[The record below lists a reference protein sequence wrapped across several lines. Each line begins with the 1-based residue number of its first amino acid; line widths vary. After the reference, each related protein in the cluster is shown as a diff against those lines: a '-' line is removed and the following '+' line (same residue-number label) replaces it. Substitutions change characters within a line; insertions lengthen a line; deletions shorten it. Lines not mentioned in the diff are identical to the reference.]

1 MGGGEIVRTP
11 GLQFPN
17 GFHVEITE
25 KDKQNQ
31 ESDTDTDTN
40 PRQ

>member
-25 KDKQNQ
+25 KD
-31 ESDTDTDTN
+31 DTDTN